1 MRLPTPS
8 SCLLDG
14 VEGDVYGFD
23 KACFGSLLLGA
34 AHFLVCYCDASC
46 SYRAFAPPA
55 GLRACS
61 CDVDLGQR
69 CNAVPRRCR
78 DTCGS
83 RCAPTKDSL
92 QPCTAHATMN
102 DDAEMHDAPAR
113 PRLKR
118 PLSSDGVGSL
128 PSKLFAATLAGSPS
142 PSPRHRVVSL
152 AGIKR
157 SRSGDDDLP
166 SKRQLK
172 EEAQE
177 RRRQLLAAPLPAPDV
192 YAPEPPTR
200 APTPAP
206 EPTVPATWLDLM
218 RSLQT
223 DGASPYPLPPRARR
237 PPR

>member
-1 MRLPTPS
+1 MLRGGARAT
-8 SCLLDG
+8 LL
-14 VEGDVYGFD
+14 
-23 KACFGSLLLGA
+23 
-34 AHFLVCYCDASC
+34 
-46 SYRAFAPPA
+46 
-55 GLRACS
+55 
-61 CDVDLGQR
+61 R
-69 CNAVPRRCR
+69 CAKRCR
-78 DTCGS
+78 DV
-83 RCAPTKDSL
+83 RLSL
-92 QPCTAHATMN
+92 STNKRQPVSLAQRTQQMN
-102 DDAEMHDAPAR
+102 DAEMRDAPAR

>member
-1 MRLPTPS
+1 MS
-8 SCLLDG
+8 STRRA
-14 VEGDVYGFD
+14 F
-23 KACFGSLLLGA
+23 AGA
-34 AHFLVCYCDASC
+34 AHLLLVVPSVLPCA
-46 SYRAFAPPA
+46 RRLIEHKLATA
-55 GLRACS
+55 GLRAHYC
-61 CDVDLGQR
+61 CEVVRGQR
-69 CNAVPRRCR
+69 CYAVRSAAVS
-78 DTCGS
+78 TCGS

-118 PLSSDGVGSL
+118 PRSSDGVGSL

-157 SRSGDDDLP
+157 SRSGDEDLP

-218 RSLQT
+218 RSLQA

>member
-1 MRLPTPS
+1 M
-8 SCLLDG
+8 
-14 VEGDVYGFD
+14 
-23 KACFGSLLLGA
+23 
-34 AHFLVCYCDASC
+34 
-46 SYRAFAPPA
+46 
-55 GLRACS
+55 
-61 CDVDLGQR
+61 Q
-69 CNAVPRRCR
+69 
-78 DTCGS
+78 
-83 RCAPTKDSL
+83 
-92 QPCTAHATMN
+92 
-102 DDAEMHDAPAR
+102 DAPAR
-113 PRLKR
+113 PAPLIVGRPSLKR

-206 EPTVPATWLDLM
+206 EPAAPATWLDLM
-218 RSLQT
+218 RSLQA

>member
-1 MRLPTPS
+1 M
-8 SCLLDG
+8 
-14 VEGDVYGFD
+14 
-23 KACFGSLLLGA
+23 
-34 AHFLVCYCDASC
+34 
-46 SYRAFAPPA
+46 
-55 GLRACS
+55 
-61 CDVDLGQR
+61 Q
-69 CNAVPRRCR
+69 
-78 DTCGS
+78 
-83 RCAPTKDSL
+83 
-92 QPCTAHATMN
+92 
-102 DDAEMHDAPAR
+102 DAPAR
-113 PRLKR
+113 PAPLIVGRPSLKR

-166 SKRQLK
+166 SKRRLK

-218 RSLQT
+218 RSLQA

-237 PPR
+237 R

>member
-1 MRLPTPS
+1 M
-8 SCLLDG
+8 G
-14 VEGDVYGFD
+14 
-23 KACFGSLLLGA
+23 ALLLRGGA
-34 AHFLVCYCDASC
+34 
-46 SYRAFAPPA
+46 RATL
-55 GLRACS
+55 LRCAK
-61 CDVDLGQR
+61 
-69 CNAVPRRCR
+69 RCR
-78 DTCGS
+78 EYV
-83 RCAPTKDSL
+83 RLSL
-92 QPCTAHATMN
+92 CTNKRQPVSLAQRTQQMN
-102 DDAEMHDAPAR
+102 DAEMRDAPAR

-218 RSLQT
+218 RSLQA

-237 PPR
+237 PR

>member
-1 MRLPTPS
+1 MASTGRAL
-8 SCLLDG
+8 
-14 VEGDVYGFD
+14 
-23 KACFGSLLLGA
+23 A
-34 AHFLVCYCDASC
+34 ALRGQPHSFLVSYCDASC
-46 SYRAFAPPA
+46 FRLLGRVTGVKLPTWCSGNAATLWERLPCAAVTRAALA
-55 GLRACS
+55 VHQQKTAC
-61 CDVDLGQR
+61 
-69 CNAVPRRCR
+69 
-78 DTCGS
+78 
-83 RCAPTKDSL
+83 
-92 QPCTAHATMN
+92 QPCTAAHNNMN
-102 DDAEMHDAPAR
+102 DAEMRDAPAR
-113 PRLKR
+113 PSLKR
-118 PLSSDGVGSL
+118 PLSSDGVSSL

-206 EPTVPATWLDLM
+206 EPTAPATWLDLM
-218 RSLQT
+218 RSLQA

>member
-1 MRLPTPS
+1 MFT
-8 SCLLDG
+8 
-14 VEGDVYGFD
+14 
-23 KACFGSLLLGA
+23 
-34 AHFLVCYCDASC
+34 
-46 SYRAFAPPA
+46 A
-55 GLRACS
+55 GLRAYCS
-61 CDVDLGQR
+61 TWGLGQR
-69 CNAVPRRCR
+69 CYAVGTAADAC
-78 DTCGS
+78 DLAVQYQQKTAC
-83 RCAPTKDSL
+83 
-92 QPCTAHATMN
+92 QPCTAAQHATMN
-102 DDAEMHDAPAR
+102 DAEMHDAPAR

-218 RSLQT
+218 RSLQA

>member
-1 MRLPTPS
+1 MASARRALQPFAPW
-8 SCLLDG
+8 
-14 VEGDVYGFD
+14 
-23 KACFGSLLLGA
+23 A
-34 AHFLVCYCDASC
+34 AHFLVSYSDASA
-46 SYRAFAPPA
+46 SRFACYGGYGRSA
-55 GLRACS
+55 ARRGSWATLLRCAK
-61 CDVDLGQR
+61 G
-69 CNAVPRRCR
+69 CR
-78 DTCGS
+78 DTCDFS
-83 RCAPTKDSL
+83 RRNTNKRQPASL
-92 QPCTAHATMN
+92 AQLHATMN
-102 DDAEMHDAPAR
+102 DAEMHDAPAR

-218 RSLQT
+218 RSLQA

>member
-1 MRLPTPS
+1 MS
-8 SCLLDG
+8 STWRA
-14 VEGDVYGFD
+14 F
-23 KACFGSLLLGA
+23 A
-34 AHFLVCYCDASC
+34 ALRQPHTFLVCYCDASC
-46 SYRAFAPPA
+46 LIEGVLVCYGRVTGVFAARWYAGNAATLCEALPTRA
-55 GLRACS
+55 
-61 CDVDLGQR
+61 
-69 CNAVPRRCR
+69 
-78 DTCGS
+78 TS
-83 RCAPTKDSL
+83 RCGVPTKASL
-92 QPCTAHATMN
+92 PALHSARNMN
-102 DDAEMHDAPAR
+102 DAEMRDAPAR
-113 PRLKR
+113 PSLKR

-142 PSPRHRVVSL
+142 PSPRARVVSL

-218 RSLQT
+218 RSLQA

>member
-1 MRLPTPS
+1 
-8 SCLLDG
+8 
-14 VEGDVYGFD
+14 
-23 KACFGSLLLGA
+23 
-34 AHFLVCYCDASC
+34 
-46 SYRAFAPPA
+46 
-55 GLRACS
+55 
-61 CDVDLGQR
+61 
-69 CNAVPRRCR
+69 
-78 DTCGS
+78 
-83 RCAPTKDSL
+83 
-92 QPCTAHATMN
+92 MN

-218 RSLQT
+218 RSLQA

>member
-1 MRLPTPS
+1 MTLGACRRLARSLGYAWAQQSRRHSFCSQLRCANGSVRTAAVNPRCVIPTQDSLPLPT
-8 SCLLDG
+8 C
-14 VEGDVYGFD
+14 V
-23 KACFGSLLLGA
+23 A
-34 AHFLVCYCDASC
+34 
-46 SYRAFAPPA
+46 
-55 GLRACS
+55 
-61 CDVDLGQR
+61 Q
-69 CNAVPRRCR
+69 
-78 DTCGS
+78 
-83 RCAPTKDSL
+83 
-92 QPCTAHATMN
+92 HATTMN
-102 DDAEMHDAPAR
+102 DAEMHDAPAR

-218 RSLQT
+218 RSLQA

>member
-1 MRLPTPS
+1 MLR
-8 SCLLDG
+8 
-14 VEGDVYGFD
+14 DV
-23 KACFGSLLLGA
+23 
-34 AHFLVCYCDASC
+34 V
-46 SYRAFAPPA
+46 
-55 GLRACS
+55 
-61 CDVDLGQR
+61 LGQR
-69 CNAVPRRCR
+69 CYAVRSAAV
-78 DTCGS
+78 TCGS
-83 RCAPTKDSL
+83 RCPPTKDSL
-92 QPCTAHATMN
+92 SALHSARLARNNMN
-102 DDAEMHDAPAR
+102 DAEMRDAPAR
-113 PRLKR
+113 PSLKR

-128 PSKLFAATLAGSPS
+128 PQKLFAATLAGSPS

-218 RSLQT
+218 RSLQA
-223 DGASPYPLPPRARR
+223 DGTSPYPLPPRARR

>member
-1 MRLPTPS
+1 MASRVTSMASPAVL
-8 SCLLDG
+8 
-14 VEGDVYGFD
+14 
-23 KACFGSLLLGA
+23 GSFALGQP
-34 AHFLVCYCDASC
+34 HFLVCYSHASSLSC
-46 SYRAFAPPA
+46 LLGRSGVLLPTWVFGHRCHAVRTAA
-55 GLRACS
+55 GEPRLA
-61 CDVDLGQR
+61 V
-69 CNAVPRRCR
+69 CN
-78 DTCGS
+78 TN
-83 RCAPTKDSL
+83 SL
-92 QPCTAHATMN
+92 SALHTPTAHATMN
-102 DDAEMHDAPAR
+102 DDAEMRDAPAR
-113 PRLKR
+113 PSLKR

-218 RSLQT
+218 RSLQA

>member
-1 MRLPTPS
+1 MLSHWVCQQFGLLVDAASGDTRFCPQLRCANGSVRTAAVNSRCVIPTQDSLPLPT
-8 SCLLDG
+8 C
-14 VEGDVYGFD
+14 
-23 KACFGSLLLGA
+23 A
-34 AHFLVCYCDASC
+34 A
-46 SYRAFAPPA
+46 
-55 GLRACS
+55 
-61 CDVDLGQR
+61 Q
-69 CNAVPRRCR
+69 
-78 DTCGS
+78 
-83 RCAPTKDSL
+83 
-92 QPCTAHATMN
+92 HATTMN
-102 DDAEMHDAPAR
+102 DAEMHDAPAR

-218 RSLQT
+218 RSLQA

>member
-1 MRLPTPS
+1 MTLAALIEPFCCHGRVTVAAPGGSFCLAVQI
-8 SCLLDG
+8 SC
-14 VEGDVYGFD
+14 
-23 KACFGSLLLGA
+23 AIAPA
-34 AHFLVCYCDASC
+34 AFEPCAVTEQ
-46 SYRAFAPPA
+46 PA
-55 GLRACS
+55 AKS
-61 CDVDLGQR
+61 M
-69 CNAVPRRCR
+69 
-78 DTCGS
+78 DT
-83 RCAPTKDSL
+83 
-92 QPCTAHATMN
+92 
-102 DDAEMHDAPAR
+102 EMQDAPAR
-113 PRLKR
+113 PAPLIVGRPSLKR

-218 RSLQT
+218 RSLQA

-237 PPR
+237 PR

>member
-1 MRLPTPS
+1 
-8 SCLLDG
+8 
-14 VEGDVYGFD
+14 
-23 KACFGSLLLGA
+23 
-34 AHFLVCYCDASC
+34 
-46 SYRAFAPPA
+46 
-55 GLRACS
+55 
-61 CDVDLGQR
+61 
-69 CNAVPRRCR
+69 
-78 DTCGS
+78 
-83 RCAPTKDSL
+83 
-92 QPCTAHATMN
+92 MN
-102 DDAEMHDAPAR
+102 DAEMRDAPAR
-113 PRLKR
+113 PSLKR

-128 PSKLFAATLAGSPS
+128 PSKLYAATLAGSPS
-142 PSPRHRVVSL
+142 PSPRHGVVSL

-177 RRRQLLAAPLPAPDV
+177 RRRQLLTAAPLPAPDV

-206 EPTVPATWLDLM
+206 EPTAPATWLDLM

-223 DGASPYPLPPRARR
+223 DSASPYPLPPRARR